1 MKKVILIL
9 LLVCVKTI
17 LHAQSIEQTLV
28 QISEL
33 KLEIESN
40 ALIVN
45 AKIEGLKNNNPIFA
59 EQDAFESDAEY
70 LGRMSTAMP
79 ALDRLRKEHL
89 GDKWKKMS
97 ILRGRMFETSDVIIS
112 LDVKQYDA
120 NTEKWPIYYPIIYM
134 TYMFIPWLFFKNKFI
149 GLLAFGLITGSFIF
163 GKINTTNIHLNFKQW
178 ESKWCILATIF
189 PLIYLIL
196 TSLRK

>member
-1 MKKVILIL
+1 MEKFEILNTLKMKKVILIL

-17 LHAQSIEQTLV
+17 LHAKSIEQTLV

-33 KLEIESN
+33 KLEIELN
-40 ALIVN
+40 AILVN
-45 AKIEGLKNNNPIFA
+45 DKIEALKNNNPIFA
-59 EQDAFESDAEY
+59 DQDPFESDAEY

-97 ILRGRMFETSDVIIS
+97 ILRGRMFETSDITVL

-120 NTEKWPIYYPIIYM
+120 NTEKWPITVTHNQYQQESLPVTLSI
-134 TYMFIPWLFFKNKFI
+134 NKADARTFH
-149 GLLAFGLITGSFIF
+149 ANWDKVKKT
-163 GKINTTNIHLNFKQW
+163 GKIFQLLGKSKIKITNTK
-178 ESKWCILATIF
+178 
-189 PLIYLIL
+189 
-196 TSLRK
+196 